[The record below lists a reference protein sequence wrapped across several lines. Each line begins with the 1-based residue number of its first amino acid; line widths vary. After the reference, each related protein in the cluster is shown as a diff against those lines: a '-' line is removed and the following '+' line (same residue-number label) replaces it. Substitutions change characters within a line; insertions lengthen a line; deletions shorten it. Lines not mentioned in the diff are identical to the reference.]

1 MNLEN
6 NLREKRNLKKDYY
19 LKGKIHLLHKLPI
32 LRKWIQKSP
41 AFSSSKYAHIRENI
55 PKISADEL
63 AEITSKGGKIYIFG
77 LPKSGNVW
85 LTNLITDVLGL
96 EKDMVR
102 FTHGG
107 FSTNHFYNKNI
118 FRGVCLTRD
127 TRSIMVSLFHWS
139 STKGGRDKTCIF
151 NDIEQFYF
159 DYFISYTKFFNT
171 WDQFEERLVGWGIP
185 LIKYEKL
192 RENPI
197 DELER
202 LFKRWRIIVS
212 RDEIIRSVERNS
224 IKNYQSGRVDVKRE
238 YIYSTHFSRGGE
250 DHLDEIPGNV
260 LSDMNQRYGEKLRRW
275 GYKID

>member
-1 MNLEN
+1 MILEN
-6 NLREKRNLKKDYY
+6 NLREKRNLKKDNY
-19 LKGKIHLLHKLPI
+19 LRRMIYLLDKLPI

-41 AFSSSKYAHIRENI
+41 AFSSTKYAHIRENI
-55 PKISADEL
+55 PKISMDEL
-63 AEITSKGGKIYIFG
+63 DEITKKGAKIYIFG

-85 LTNLITDVLGL
+85 LTNLITDVLGV
-96 EKDMVR
+96 EKDVVI

-107 FSTNHFYNKNI
+107 FSKNHFFNKNI

-127 TRSIMVSLFHWS
+127 TRSVMASLYHWS
-139 STKGGRDKTCIF
+139 STKGSRDKTCIF

-202 LFKRWRIIVS
+202 LFKRWGIIVS
-212 RDEIIRSVERNS
+212 RDEITMSVERNS
-224 IKNYQSGRVDVKRE
+224 IKNYQSGKVDVTKE
-238 YIYSTHFSRGGE
+238 HIYSTHFSRGGV
-250 DHLDEIPGNV
+250 DHLDEIPDKV
-260 LSDMNQRYGEKLRRW
+260 LSDINQRYGEKLRRW